1 MGGYNYRG
9 WAPYVPVAQRR
20 ANAFLKMQKLRKGGK
35 SIQPVEIEGRA
46 IAKSFWGKGWC
57 DHLESFGDI
66 SNRLPRGRTY
76 ARNGSVCHLEIKKGA
91 VEAFVAGSKLYE
103 VSVEISPLKRATWGK
118 LKMECTGKIGSLIE
132 LLQGRLSDEV
142 MEAVTNREKG
152 LFPKRREIQY
162 ECNCPDWAGMCK
174 HIAAVM
180 CGIGARLDT
189 QPELLFVLRGVDH
202 EELITAEAAAEAI
215 AGDGSRS
222 RRDRRRTLAA
232 DNLENV
238 FGVEL
243 EEAPRARPKAKT
255 KRKKAT
261 QSAGKSTSRKP
272 VPKSK
277 AKAAFKPTGRAIVRL
292 RKKHGLSKAAFA
304 QAVGVT
310 PTTVANW
317 EKATG
322 SVRPQGGG
330 LAGLKR
336 LYEEVN

>member
-1 MGGYNYRG
+1 MSRYDYGGG

-20 ANAFLKMQKLRKGGK
+20 ANGVLEMQRISKKGK
-35 SIQPVEIEGRA
+35 DIQPVKIEGRT

-57 DHLESFGDI
+57 DHLDSFGDI

-91 VEAFVAGSKLYE
+91 VEAYVAGSELYE
-103 VSVEISPLKRATWGK
+103 VSVEIAPLKQATWNQ
-118 LKMECTGKIGSLIE
+118 LKKDCTGKIGSLIE

-142 MEAVTNREKG
+142 MTAVTNREKG

-162 ECNCPDWAGMCK
+162 ECDCPDWAGMCK

-202 EELITAEAAAEAI
+202 DELITADAAAGAI
-215 AGDGSRS
+215 AGGGSRS
-222 RRDRRRTLAA
+222 RRGRRRTLAA
-232 DNLENV
+232 DDLENV

-243 EEAPRARPKAKT
+243 EEAPKARPKAKLKRG
-255 KRKKAT
+255 KRKVARSSKAT
-261 QSAGKSTSRKP
+261 
-272 VPKSK
+272 
-277 AKAAFKPTGRAIVRL
+277 FKPTGKAIAGL

-304 QAVGVT
+304 RAVGVS
-310 PTTVANW
+310 PPTVANW
-317 EKATG
+317 EKASG
-322 SVRPQGGG
+322 IVRPQDSG

-336 LYEEVN
+336 LHEEVN